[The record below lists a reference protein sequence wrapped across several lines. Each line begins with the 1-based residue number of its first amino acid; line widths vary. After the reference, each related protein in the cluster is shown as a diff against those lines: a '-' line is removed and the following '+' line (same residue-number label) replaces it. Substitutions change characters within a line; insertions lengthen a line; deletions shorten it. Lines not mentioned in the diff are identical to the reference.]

1 MPAMTEASRERRAPS
16 ATGMLAQRPLAHL
29 LVYAR
34 TRRLSG
40 LLELHADDGRGGT
53 IVLVGGRITGV
64 RLSPPDAYFG
74 VIAYELGRI
83 DAETLNATLLEIA
96 ATRRRHGELL
106 VERGALT
113 PAARDEILVEQV
125 CRKVHRLFELPE
137 DAGFAFYDDPPGAAA
152 PSFSVDPLG
161 PVWRGLREQ
170 SSPPGLA
177 EVLARCASA
186 PLRLVDE
193 ALVAEPGFAADE
205 RALLRALAERPTTLA
220 AAKAASSLPAPRVDL
235 LAYLLMIAKAAEPAS
250 AEPAAA
256 AASSAAASSAEA
268 EVERPAITKPPAGET
283 RASMSFRVSMLPSL
297 PSMPPPRTPS
307 SAAFVGPPQL
317 GPNELGAAGIAR
329 RARGLAHEGYFE
341 ALGLPEGAS
350 AEAARAA
357 FFRLSRLWHPDKL
370 APELAPFR
378 GEVAQIFAHLLRAQQ
393 TLTDPDARRAW
404 LATHASNAPA
414 RERKDVIR
422 DIDRAL
428 AQRDLECARSES
440 QSLLDADAD
449 DAEAMAIV
457 AWLRAS
463 AGEGDEDAFRAALPL
478 LDKAVNTDR
487 TCERA
492 SYYRGV
498 VHKRLG
504 NVPAAF
510 RDFTRVVQLDPHHI
524 DAQRELRIIEMRARK
539 GSGEHA
545 LDAVRKVLKK

>member
-1 MPAMTEASRERRAPS
+1 M
-16 ATGMLAQRPLAHL
+16 
-29 LVYAR
+29 
-34 TRRLSG
+34 LSG

-53 IVLVGGRITGV
+53 IALAGGRITGV

-96 ATRRRHGELL
+96 GTRRHHGELL

-125 CRKVHRLFELPE
+125 CRKVHRLFELPD
-137 DAGFAFYDDPPGAAA
+137 DAGFAFYDDPADATSPA
-152 PSFSVDPLG
+152 FSVDPLG

-170 SSPPGLA
+170 ISPPGLA
-177 EVLARCASA
+177 EVLARCAAA
-186 PLRLVDE
+186 PLRLVD
-193 ALVAEPGFAADE
+193 ARLAGEPGFAGDE

-220 AAKAASSLPAPRVDL
+220 AAKAASNLPAPRVDL

-250 AEPAAA
+250 AEPAITKPPVTKPPV
-256 AASSAAASSAEA
+256 AES
-268 EVERPAITKPPAGET
+268 AITKPPPGDP
-283 RASMSFRVSMLPSL
+283 RASMSFRVSMIPSHPPL
-297 PSMPPPRTPS
+297 PPPRTSS
-307 SAAFVGPPQL
+307 SAGLGAATAL
-317 GPNELGAAGIAR
+317 GPNDLGAAGIAR
-329 RARGLAHEGYFE
+329 RARGIDHEGTFE

-378 GEVAQIFAHLLRAQQ
+378 DEVARIFAHLQRAHQ

-404 LATHASNAPA
+404 LAAHAATTPA
-414 RERKDVIR
+414 RERKDVLR

-428 AQRDLECARSES
+428 AQHDLERARGES
-440 QSLLDADAD
+440 QGLLDADAD
-449 DAEAMAIV
+449 DAEAMALI

-463 AGEGDEDAFRAALPL
+463 AGEGDEDALRAALPL

-498 VHKRLG
+498 VHRRLG

-510 RDFTRVVQLDPHHI
+510 RDFTRVVQLDPHHV
-524 DAQRELRIIEMRARK
+524 DAQRELRLIEMRARK

-545 LDAVRKVLKK
+545 LDAVRKALKK